1 MRSPYTVLGV
11 NTTAKAD
18 DIKSAYRQLAKIWH
32 PDQNPNDPQAG
43 TRFAEIAHAY
53 KMLIDP
59 EMRLKFDNG
68 HVDARGRRQTRPAR
82 GFSANPFKTFTDSM
96 GAAPR
101 GPQASAASAASQAGD
116 AFDEA
121 KFEDMVV
128 HIFGDAAAKKT
139 KEQASQDKDPGGQ
152 RTKTD
157 APSMDEDPL
166 TTLDN
171 LFKKW
176 KARRRPKTV
185 LPSSY
190 HQVDIT
196 LETAL
201 AGVEEEIVFGESETV
216 SYTIPA
222 GTVDGAEITVA
233 SPNPQVYGDAIVTVR
248 HKQHA
253 WLRSK
258 GADLHGDHP
267 IELAEAVLGGAFVYE
282 GLDGPVR
289 IDVPEWS
296 GSDTVITVKN
306 KGLPTSF
313 GKRGTLHVHL
323 RVMLPEKPDPHLKDL
338 MRSSKKAWYL

>member
-11 NTTAKAD
+11 NTTAKAE

-32 PDQNPNDPQAG
+32 PDQNPDDPQAG

-59 EMRLKFDNG
+59 EMRLKFDHG

-82 GFSANPFKTFTDSM
+82 GFSANPFKTFKESM
-96 GAAPR
+96 GNAR
-101 GPQASAASAASQAGD
+101 GPQASATSQAAD
-116 AFDEA
+116 ALDEA

-139 KEQASQDKDPGGQ
+139 KEQAAQDKDQAGQ

-157 APSMDEDPL
+157 APGMDDDPL

-176 KARRRPKTV
+176 KSRHRPKTV

-190 HQVDIT
+190 HQVEIT

-201 AGVEEEIVFGESETV
+201 AGLEEEILFGESETV
-216 SYTIPA
+216 AYTIPA
-222 GTVDGAEITVA
+222 GTVDGAEIVVA

-253 WLRSK
+253 RLRSK
-258 GADLHGDHP
+258 GVDIHGDHP
-267 IELAEAVLGGAFVYE
+267 IELAEAVLGGSFVYE
-282 GLDGPVR
+282 GLDGPLR
-289 IDVPEWS
+289 IEVPEWS
-296 GSDTVITVKN
+296 GSDTVLTVKN

-323 RVMLPEKPDPHLKDL
+323 RVMLPEKQDPHLKDL

>member
-11 NTTAKAD
+11 NTTAKAE

-32 PDQNPNDPQAG
+32 PDQNPDDPQAG

-59 EMRLKFDNG
+59 EMRLKFDHG

-82 GFSANPFKTFTDSM
+82 GFSANPFKTFKESM
-96 GAAPR
+96 GNGR
-101 GPQASAASAASQAGD
+101 GPQASAANQTAD
-116 AFDEA
+116 ALDEA

-139 KEQASQDKDPGGQ
+139 KEQAAQDKDQPGQ

-157 APSMDEDPL
+157 APGMDDDPL

-176 KARRRPKTV
+176 KSRHRPKTV
-185 LPSSY
+185 LPASY
-190 HQVDIT
+190 HQVEIT

-201 AGVEEEIVFGESETV
+201 AGLEEEIVFGESETV
-216 SYTIPA
+216 AYTIPA
-222 GTVDGAEITVA
+222 GTVDGAEIVVP
-233 SPNPQVYGDAIVTVR
+233 SPNPLVYGDAIVTVR

-253 WLRSK
+253 WLRSM
-258 GADLHGDHP
+258 GGDLHGDHP
-267 IELAEAVLGGAFVYE
+267 IELAEAVLGGSFVYE
-282 GLDGPVR
+282 GLDGPLR
-289 IDVPEWS
+289 IEVPEWS
-296 GSDTVITVKN
+296 GSDTVLTVKN

-313 GKRGTLHVHL
+313 GKRGALHVHL

>member
-11 NTTAKAD
+11 NTTAKAE

-32 PDQNPNDPQAG
+32 PDQNPDDPQAG

-59 EMRLKFDNG
+59 EMRLKFDHG

-82 GFSANPFKTFTDSM
+82 GFSANPFKTFKESM
-96 GAAPR
+96 GNAR
-101 GPQASAASAASQAGD
+101 GPQSSAASQSAD
-116 AFDEA
+116 ALDEA

-139 KEQASQDKDPGGQ
+139 KEQAAQDKDQAGQ

-157 APSMDEDPL
+157 APGMDDDPL

-176 KARRRPKTV
+176 KSRHRPKTV
-185 LPSSY
+185 LPASA
-190 HQVDIT
+190 HQIEIT

-201 AGVEEEIVFGESETV
+201 AGLEEEIVFGESETV
-216 SYTIPA
+216 AYTIPA
-222 GTVDGAEITVA
+222 GTVDGAEIVVA
-233 SPNPQVYGDAIVTVR
+233 SPNPQVYGDAVVTVR

-296 GSDTVITVKN
+296 GSDTVLTVKN

-313 GKRGTLHVHL
+313 GKRGALHVHL
-323 RVMLPEKPDPHLKDL
+323 RVMLPEKQDPNLKDL